1 MPKDNT
7 LTEGVDY
14 FVNAKQVTDHLHGLG
29 YTVAYNTIAK
39 FLKQNGIPKRRRGGW
54 TAQSVEQFALA
65 MWSDKLKVDPSAA
78 ASAPIVSAADGSSA
92 AEERTQND
100 AILRGIQA
108 QTALFRLEKDKGRY
122 VLISTMDAEL
132 GARAKAFRIGLQ
144 KFGIDVSDRV
154 AALFGGSRKAAE
166 ALARKLGTPE
176 EEMDA
181 VVLKIVDYQLSRAD
195 RFARLWKNEVEKL
208 LDPYGTD
215 LGTYSAQLIAKA
227 HGGRIELMRSNP
239 EGTTLSVHL
248 PHAHY

>member
-1 MPKDNT
+1 MAKDKDKN
-7 LTEGVDY
+7 LVEGVDY

-39 FLKQNGIPKRRRGGW
+39 FLKQNSIPKRRGGGW

-78 ASAPIVSAADGSSA
+78 ASAPVLAADGSSA

-100 AILRGIQA
+100 AILKGIQA
-108 QTALFRLEKDKGRY
+108 QAALFRLEKDKGKY

-166 ALARKLGTPE
+166 ALARELGTPE

-195 RFARLWKNEVEKL
+195 RFARLWKNEIEKL
-208 LDPYGTD
+208 LDPYGTGHWWTD
-215 LGTYSAQLIAKA
+215 DMAEAWAQYEQ
-227 HGGRIELMRSNP
+227 GGQPAAGED
-239 EGTTLSVHL
+239 EGGS
-248 PHAHY
+248 HADAA